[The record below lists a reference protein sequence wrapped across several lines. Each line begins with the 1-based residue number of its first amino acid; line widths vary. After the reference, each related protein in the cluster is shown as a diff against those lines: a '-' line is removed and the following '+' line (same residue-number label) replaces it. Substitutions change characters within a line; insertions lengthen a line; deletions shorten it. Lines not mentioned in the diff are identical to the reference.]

1 LIEEGTGSGNAGEY
15 NVLLIVAHTESA
27 VSSWRLLEDY
37 TDTTCLR
44 MAVYYMWV
52 YMNPRFDANTSV
64 LVTGD
69 ALRLLLIRDNSDA
82 VSLFRVAGALVILES
97 PLIV

>member
-1 LIEEGTGSGNAGEY
+1 VLADGS
-15 NVLLIVAHTESA
+15 VLYVGIYE
-27 VSSWRLLEDY
+27 
-37 TDTTCLR
+37 
-44 MAVYYMWV
+44 
-52 YMNPRFDANTSV
+52 PRFDANTSV

-82 VSLFRVAGALVILES
+82 VSLFRMAGALVILES

>member
-1 LIEEGTGSGNAGEY
+1 
-15 NVLLIVAHTESA
+15 
-27 VSSWRLLEDY
+27 
-37 TDTTCLR
+37 